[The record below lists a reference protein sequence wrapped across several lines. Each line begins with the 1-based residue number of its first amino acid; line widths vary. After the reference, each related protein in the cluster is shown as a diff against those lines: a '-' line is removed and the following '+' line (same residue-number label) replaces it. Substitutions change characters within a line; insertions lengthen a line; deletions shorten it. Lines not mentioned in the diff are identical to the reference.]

1 MKMTQNGHSPKS
13 LKAPPVAS
21 SPFTSFL
28 VGSYVMASWRN
39 QFEYL
44 AEVLA
49 HRHRQG
55 DKSEYRLRYVWDNVV
70 EWTPVSRLRKAT
82 QFEIDYVLKFCREHG
97 GEGSGKPLSE
107 VSPKSTDKSVRSS
120 SVSASSPMTS
130 APPTFS
136 TRSQTKK
143 LSLEP
148 NSCLTKTAHSTNQS
162 GTPSATASSEPK
174 TNPLSLVS
182 DGVQQDG
189 MVYDKA
195 VLQFHEACRR
205 RRELKRQAIEED
217 KPSTTDS
224 IVSTLGE
231 TPVACAPKTNSTN
244 SPPHIPPESKEEV
257 IQSFAP
263 LPKAAKLSPTDDTDS
278 SHHSSP
284 RLPSASELE
293 NSVDPHNDIDVR
305 ESKINTCR
313 TSANSPKAATS
324 LAPVA
329 SPSKNTL
336 KTRAS
341 PNVQLESTT
350 KSSSSTQVAK
360 RPAVEWNT
368 LPSTPVIYQCP
379 HCPRKLRHSKL
390 LAAHIA
396 NYHKS
401 AQDASKPSPSGPAL
415 TRADKQASTT
425 AECTRSTSLTTSIK
439 PESTN
444 SSTSSHQMAHPELT
458 PIPKPH
464 VRVNSTTVVKSKL
477 PSETQDRPTN
487 NEQVNRFY
495 MELRASMT
503 DPDSEHHPSRLSLT
517 KELPDEPPT
526 TDSEIPS
533 ICWSLCEESVGVDA
547 STVDANISNQVLSGF
562 LQDLGPNVISDL
574 VDLGSDAIAGDVEG
588 PEVDCFLRRHGPD
601 TSVSQPSGCP
611 QDTTPCTSV
620 PDTPTKGLGP
630 LLSSPGGVATLLQA
644 AISNTL
650 PISNRLDFIPPHF
663 GVDTIANIPD
673 DHADTKNVHAVAPTT
688 VSTPSCS
695 LAVDQPNDCP
705 PPTEYPVSNP
715 IASIPSI
722 PTTSSGH
729 SLLDA
734 AATTSMYPDATMVV
748 SNSPCLHASSEAT
761 VAGARVTAV
770 SEHLSTNTSTC
781 LGSTDADW
789 LSGGIPNAKSPRL
802 FMLPPF
808 TSTDTS
814 SHVPGRSLPSN
825 SSVLEDA
832 LGSVN
837 PFSLDMVSDTLT
849 PDEVSVVNANL
860 NQLDQ
865 FVLLPL
871 ERALTVMESHLDFI
885 TKQVDV
891 LEQDQER
898 SGTLARMST
907 EHSELTEDTA
917 LEPDSFLLSSSSNSP
932 FGSSSSFSLSPYG
945 MRPDEVPVSSELPSS
960 TNPLDPPSSQL
971 VCDST
976 SSRSHAAKQAAR
988 QLYRLTMFRRFQRE
1002 AHLKSRSI
1010 RHDVPPHKGL
1020 NFSRQS
1026 PTSARLLN
1034 DRL

>member
-444 SSTSSHQMAHPELT
+444 SSTSRTSLDNRTPIKLARLLACYPCDTRSAVSDTQSGLVQCQSCLNWMHQKCYRTQSSFGVDVKPIADSERNFFCDGCMLTTRPARRSRAGELHLKSLCNAEVSRDKSPTQRTAHELVSDTMNLLNWCYHLRPLVSTGWNILSGTKLPSPSPSNPSHQMAHPELT

-695 LAVDQPNDCP
+695 LAVDQPND
-705 PPTEYPVSNP
+705 
-715 IASIPSI
+715 
-722 PTTSSGH
+722 
-729 SLLDA
+729 
-734 AATTSMYPDATMVV
+734 
-748 SNSPCLHASSEAT
+748 
-761 VAGARVTAV
+761 
-770 SEHLSTNTSTC
+770 
-781 LGSTDADW
+781 W
-789 LSGGIPNAKSPRL
+789 RL
-802 FMLPPF
+802 YSKFMN
-808 TSTDTS
+808 
-814 SHVPGRSLPSN
+814 H
-825 SSVLEDA
+825 
-832 LGSVN
+832 
-837 PFSLDMVSDTLT
+837 
-849 PDEVSVVNANL
+849 
-860 NQLDQ
+860 
-865 FVLLPL
+865 
-871 ERALTVMESHLDFI
+871 
-885 TKQVDV
+885 
-891 LEQDQER
+891 
-898 SGTLARMST
+898 
-907 EHSELTEDTA
+907 
-917 LEPDSFLLSSSSNSP
+917 
-932 FGSSSSFSLSPYG
+932 
-945 MRPDEVPVSSELPSS
+945 
-960 TNPLDPPSSQL
+960 
-971 VCDST
+971 
-976 SSRSHAAKQAAR
+976 
-988 QLYRLTMFRRFQRE
+988 
-1002 AHLKSRSI
+1002 
-1010 RHDVPPHKGL
+1010 
-1020 NFSRQS
+1020 
-1026 PTSARLLN
+1026 
-1034 DRL
+1034 

>member
-444 SSTSSHQMAHPELT
+444 SSTSS
-458 PIPKPH
+458 
-464 VRVNSTTVVKSKL
+464 
-477 PSETQDRPTN
+477 
-487 NEQVNRFY
+487 
-495 MELRASMT
+495 
-503 DPDSEHHPSRLSLT
+503 
-517 KELPDEPPT
+517 
-526 TDSEIPS
+526 
-533 ICWSLCEESVGVDA
+533 
-547 STVDANISNQVLSGF
+547 
-562 LQDLGPNVISDL
+562 
-574 VDLGSDAIAGDVEG
+574 
-588 PEVDCFLRRHGPD
+588 
-601 TSVSQPSGCP
+601 
-611 QDTTPCTSV
+611 
-620 PDTPTKGLGP
+620 
-630 LLSSPGGVATLLQA
+630 
-644 AISNTL
+644 
-650 PISNRLDFIPPHF
+650 
-663 GVDTIANIPD
+663 
-673 DHADTKNVHAVAPTT
+673 
-688 VSTPSCS
+688 
-695 LAVDQPNDCP
+695 P